1 MTAGRYRFDCFLL
14 DAGDRQ
20 LRRDG
25 AAVELNSR
33 YLDALALLVSEGGR
47 LVSKDRFLDEVWR
60 GIPVTDEALTQC
72 IKTLRRQLGDD
83 ATAPR
88 FIETVPKHGYRFI
101 AAVADDDGDSAPP
114 PPVPP
119 GPSRPRY
126 DWEELILLG
135 GSGTLGAGAAGAIG
149 GLFYGF
155 AASAQGEAG
164 GASAVLVLLML
175 TIGVAFVGGAGVSMG
190 IAAAG
195 LRGGRLWAGNVI
207 GGAIGGLVIGA
218 VVKLLGRDALE
229 LLFGHSPGDITGP
242 LEGALLGGAV
252 ALGAWIGGRGGET
265 LPLRRS
271 MIGGGVAGALTG
283 ALIPTLGGRMLAG
296 SLDLLSRGY
305 PDSRLSLDPVG
316 ALFGENGLGPIS
328 QTVTAAMEGALF
340 GACLIGV
347 MVVARRSFVGL
358 TITGKPA

>member
-1 MTAGRYRFDCFLL
+1 MTDGRYRFDCFALDSQDRRLL
-14 DAGDRQ
+14 
-20 LRRDG
+20 RDG
-25 AAVELNSR
+25 TPVDLNNR

-83 ATAPR
+83 AAAPR

-101 AAVADDDGDSAPP
+101 APVAAGDSAPP
-114 PPVPP
+114 PPVSAAPP
-119 GPSRPRY
+119 KPRY
-126 DWEELILLG
+126 DWEQLILLG

-149 GLFYGF
+149 GLLYGF
-155 AASAQGEAG
+155 AASAQGEGG
-164 GASAVLVLLML
+164 GASALLVLLIL
-175 TIGVAFVGGAGVSMG
+175 TIGVAFVGGAGVSVG

-195 LRGGRLWAGNVI
+195 LRGGRLWVGNVL
-207 GGAIGGLVIGA
+207 GSAIGGLVIGA

-252 ALGAWIGGRGGET
+252 ALGAWIGSRGGET

-271 MIGGGVAGALTG
+271 MIGGGLAGALTG

-296 SLDLLSRGY
+296 SLDLVSHGY
-305 PDSRLSLDPVG
+305 PDSRLSLDRIG
-316 ALFGENGLGPIS
+316 AMFGESGLGPVT
-328 QTVTAAMEGALF
+328 QTVTAAMEGGLF